1 MRVLLDR
8 FGLLVA
14 FLISILL
21 LWWGAAPWLTYHDSG
36 EFALAAESGGIP
48 HAPGAPTY
56 CFLAWGF
63 VALGQRLFP
72 LWEAAYLTNLF
83 SGLWGALTI
92 TTTIALAR
100 LGSRQLFGDRRGDH
114 LPLLLVPAQLL
125 GSSTFVE
132 QSCITEQYTLQT
144 ALWMGVLLVL
154 TKIALQGKHRLGLVL
169 GGLIGLAIGN
179 HPSQIILIPLLGL
192 AVYLV
197 PRTRRVKSAGEGILG
212 LLLGLLIFLYIP
224 LRSRVDPTID
234 FGNADTFERFL
245 RVVLRE
251 QWQQRPLS
259 AAPSGFVQEWLQ
271 SYDFWG
277 QLGPLGFLLAVL
289 GGVVLW
295 QRYRPLLGLLLG
307 LGGIYTGGLLWA
319 HLHQAG
325 IDLMYLRD
333 YGVKDWHLPLYT
345 FAVLL
350 ACFGAEGCARRF
362 AEKGRLVVTLLS
374 VGLVVWGALQAVT
387 SHSLRHFT
395 APQQFLT
402 DTLAPLPKDALII
415 ASSDNLTLMLGYAAY
430 TKTGPSALS
439 PAHSRF
445 RVLSNP
451 SLVTMERVLSEG
463 GEGAWNTQAQSDY
476 LVRLTTE
483 APPFHAPIFTPGQPL
498 PRIFIEYY
506 AGYPRA
512 SQYLRPAGW
521 LFEVSEAPVSDEEIR
536 LAEKNLQLEH
546 PELLKEAT
554 GKEHRLER
562 EMRGLV
568 HQSRG
573 AFFYER
579 RLWPEAAEAL
589 RLSCTYLSRSGRTW
603 YCLGT
608 SYENLG
614 RLPEARSAY
623 LEAIEVEPT
632 LEGPRLALGVLLAQS
647 GQLEAA
653 KELFAQ
659 ELALSPKNEAAR
671 ANLQLVTRQLGSR

>member
-1 MRVLLDR
+1 MRVFLDR
-8 FGLLVA
+8 FGLSLA
-14 FLISILL
+14 FIMSTVF

-36 EFALAAESGGIP
+36 EFALAADSGGIP

-56 CFLAWGF
+56 CLLAWGF
-63 VALGQRLFP
+63 VTLGQRLFP
-72 LWEAAYLTNLF
+72 LWESAYLTNLF

-92 TTTIALAR
+92 TTTIVLAR
-100 LGSRQLFGDRRGDH
+100 LWIRQLFGDRCGDH
-114 LPLLLVPAQLL
+114 LPLLLVPAVLL
-125 GSSTFVE
+125 GSSAFVE
-132 QSCITEQYTLQT
+132 QSSITEQYTLQT
-144 ALWMGVLLVL
+144 ALWIGVLLVL
-154 TKIALQGKHRLGLVL
+154 TKIALLGKHRLGLLL

-197 PRTRRVKSAGEGILG
+197 PRTRRVRSAWEGILG
-212 LLLGLLIFLYIP
+212 LLLGLSIFLYIP
-224 LRSRVDPTID
+224 LRSRVDPTVD
-234 FGNADTFERFL
+234 FGNADTLERFL
-245 RVVLRE
+245 RVILRE
-251 QWQQRPLS
+251 QWKQRPLS

-277 QLGPLGFLLAVL
+277 QLGPLGLLLALL
-289 GGVVLW
+289 GAVVLW
-295 QRYRPLLGLLLG
+295 QKCRPLLGLLVG
-307 LGGIYTGGLLWA
+307 LGGAYTGGLLWA

-325 IDLMYLRD
+325 IDLAYLRD
-333 YGVKDWHLPLYT
+333 YGVKDWHLPLY
-345 FAVLL
+345 AVATLL
-350 ACFGAEGCARRF
+350 VCIGAEACARRF
-362 AEKGRLVVTLLS
+362 SVKGRLVVTLVS

-387 SHSLRHFT
+387 SHSLRDFT

-402 DTLAPLPKDALII
+402 DTLASLPKDALII
-415 ASSDNLTLMLGYAAY
+415 SSSDNLTMMLGYAAY
-430 TKTGPSALS
+430 TKRAQPSFS
-439 PAHSRF
+439 TPHSAF
-445 RVLSNP
+445 WVLSNP
-451 SLVTMERVLSEG
+451 ALVTIEHVLSQG
-463 GEGAWNTQAQSDY
+463 GDQAWNAQAQSDY
-476 LVRLTTE
+476 LTRLTTE
-483 APPFHAPIFTPGQPL
+483 TPPFHGPIFTVDQPL
-498 PRIFIEYY
+498 PRVFIEYY
-506 AGYPRA
+506 TGYPRA
-512 SQYLRPAGW
+512 TQHLRPAGW

-536 LAEKNLQLEH
+536 QAEKELQLRH
-546 PELLKEAT
+546 PEVLKEAT

-589 RLSCTYLSRSGRTW
+589 RISCTYLSRSGRTW

-659 ELALSPKNEAAR
+659 ELVLSPKSEAAR
-671 ANLQLVTRQLGSR
+671 ANLVLVTRQLGSR